1 MHIPRFLKMFS
12 FGCFTL
18 LYLVD
23 VVLISLQ
30 LLGPAD
36 GSAYRISFYGPKST
50 AVRFSNDTYISL
62 YTCFDCSL

>member
-1 MHIPRFLKMFS
+1 LKMFL

-18 LYLVD
+18 LCLVD
-23 VVLISLQ
+23 IVLISLQ

-36 GSAYRISFYGPKST
+36 GSAHGISFYGPKST
-50 AVRFSNDTYISL
+50 AVRFSSDTYVSL